1 MKKIITYDT
10 LRSFAYSNDK
20 LIKGEIKGIVLDFYG
35 LGGMH
40 MHHSDPGDAVE
51 YAENGILFVVPYYNP
66 WCWMNKDAVDYTDE
80 IIDVLAEKYSLSDN
94 IKIASTGGSMGGLSA
109 LVYCAYAKRTPCA
122 CVTNC
127 PVCDLPF
134 HFTERVDL
142 PRTLYSAFYGYEGTL
157 DDALKSCS
165 PLHLVGKLPKIKYT
179 IFHCDND
186 KAVSLEKHSVPFVE
200 AMKDSYDVDLTV
212 VHGRGHCD
220 LSAEAHLEY
229 KKVIYRIFE

>member
-1 MKKIITYDT
+1 
-10 LRSFAYSNDK
+10 
-20 LIKGEIKGIVLDFYG
+20 
-35 LGGMH
+35 
-40 MHHSDPGDAVE
+40 
-51 YAENGILFVVPYYNP
+51 
-66 WCWMNKDAVDYTDE
+66 
-80 IIDVLAEKYSLSDN
+80 
-94 IKIASTGGSMGGLSA
+94 
-109 LVYCAYAKRTPCA
+109 
-122 CVTNC
+122 
-127 PVCDLPF
+127 
-134 HFTERVDL
+134 
-142 PRTLYSAFYGYEGTL
+142 LYSAFYGYEGTL

-229 KKVIYRIFE
+229 KKTIYRIFE

>member
-1 MKKIITYDT
+1 MEKIITYDT

-51 YAENGILFVVPYYNP
+51 YTENGILFVVPYYNP

-122 CVTNC
+122 CVTFPSILQSELTFRELC
-127 PVCDLPF
+127 IA
-134 HFTERVDL
+134 HSTAMRERL
-142 PRTLYSAFYGYEGTL
+142 MTRLRA
-157 DDALKSCS
+157 
-165 PLHLVGKLPKIKYT
+165 
-179 IFHCDND
+179 
-186 KAVSLEKHSVPFVE
+186 
-200 AMKDSYDVDLTV
+200 
-212 VHGRGHCD
+212 
-220 LSAEAHLEY
+220 AHPYIL
-229 KKVIYRIFE
+229 

>member
-1 MKKIITYDT
+1 MEKIITYET

-20 LIKGEIKGIVLDFYG
+20 LITGEIKGIVLDFYG

-80 IIDVLAEKYSLSDN
+80 ILDVLIRKYNLSDD

-109 LVYCAYAKRTPCA
+109 LVYCAYAKRTPYA
-122 CVTNC
+122 CITNC

-157 DDALKSCS
+157 DELYALET
-165 PLHLVGKLPKIKYT
+165 PYLGKTVTLRERLENFP
-179 IFHCDND
+179 
-186 KAVSLEKHSVPFVE
+186 VSGHQRLDFFVNASDITDDE
-200 AMKDSYDVDLTV
+200 
-212 VHGRGHCD
+212 
-220 LSAEAHLEY
+220 EY
-229 KKVIYRIFE
+229 WR